1 MNASRSHVRTAPLHP
16 AQRRV
21 AAGMLI
27 GGAVAF
33 VWAGAMLYT
42 LASWIL

>member
-1 MNASRSHVRTAPLHP
+1 MNDSRTSARTAPLPP
-16 AQRRV
+16 AQRR
-21 AAGMLI
+21 AAVGMLI

-42 LASWIL
+42 LASWVL

>member
-1 MNASRSHVRTAPLHP
+1 MNASRTSTRTAPPHP
-16 AQRRV
+16 ARRR
-21 AAGMLI
+21 AEAGMLI

-42 LASWIL
+42 LASWIF